1 MSIYHQILG
10 VEENAS
16 IEEMKESYRK
26 LCKKYHPDLSN
37 SDSINKMALINEAY
51 DILVKKTSSREKSTI
66 NSNKSDKSDIVLY
79 KDQAYAFYRK
89 GLELYKKV
97 IYTNS
102 IHSFA
107 MFHNNDELE
116 KYEKTVLESLYYFN
130 IVCMQY
136 NESEW
141 YDDSVEKIRA
151 MNRNREFVKNIRNYQ
166 K

>member
-1 MSIYHQILG
+1 
-10 VEENAS
+10 
-16 IEEMKESYRK
+16 
-26 LCKKYHPDLSN
+26 
-37 SDSINKMALINEAY
+37 
-51 DILVKKTSSREKSTI
+51 
-66 NSNKSDKSDIVLY
+66 
-79 KDQAYAFYRK
+79 
-89 GLELYKKV
+89 
-97 IYTNS
+97 
-102 IHSFA
+102 